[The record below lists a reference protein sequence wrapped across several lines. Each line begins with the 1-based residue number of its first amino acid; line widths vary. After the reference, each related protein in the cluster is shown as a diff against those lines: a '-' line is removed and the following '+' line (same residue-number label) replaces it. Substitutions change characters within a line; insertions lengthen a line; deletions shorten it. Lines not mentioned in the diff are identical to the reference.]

1 MQQHSRRR
9 VEPAQKPAAVPVAA
23 IPAGVGHARRVAVQ
37 REEHIHHLFAAGVG
51 RVVGE
56 SEPLIEDDVDVPQPR
71 QHEGE
76 LQFGVEAAGVAL
88 VKLLGVG
95 LGLGHGQT
103 RCDGA
108 ERPANRVEGQQLKCA
123 TKVDGAADVLRFCVA
138 FGQETFPVKLA
149 VAGSGVDEP
158 KVALGRTDGVVDSDG
173 RDRVGIRRWTL
184 QVADG
189 QSTAEDGRCSGVG
202 VHEGGL
208 LGRVEGEGF
217 IPPEGVCR
225 YCIVLKSCVDV
236 GAGHARPTAFRGMW
250 MGEGRP
256 EGVLPG
262 VGQR

>member
-1 MQQHSRRR
+1 MT
-9 VEPAQKPAAVPVAA
+9 QKPAAVPVAA

-37 REEHIHHLFAAGVG
+37 REEHVHHLFAAGVG

-123 TKVDGAADVLRFCVA
+123 AQVDGAADVLRFCVA
-138 FGQETFPVKLA
+138 FGQEAFPVKLA

-158 KVALGRTDGVVDSDG
+158 KVAL
-173 RDRVGIRRWTL
+173 RVLWDRWTRR
-184 QVADG
+184 
-189 QSTAEDGRCSGVG
+189 S
-202 VHEGGL
+202 
-208 LGRVEGEGF
+208 
-217 IPPEGVCR
+217 
-225 YCIVLKSCVDV
+225 
-236 GAGHARPTAFRGMW
+236 AGT
-250 MGEGRP
+250 
-256 EGVLPG
+256 
-262 VGQR
+262 